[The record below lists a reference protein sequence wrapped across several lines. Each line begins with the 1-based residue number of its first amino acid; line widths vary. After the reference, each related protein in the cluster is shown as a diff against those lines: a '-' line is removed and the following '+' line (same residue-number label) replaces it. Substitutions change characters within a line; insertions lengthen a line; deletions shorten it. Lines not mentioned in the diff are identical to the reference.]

1 MNMNWTMTPP
11 LRLEMS
17 SVTKETENGLVER
30 ILISIVDS
38 EGQTI
43 PALSDMNLGRPND
56 VVPSLTT
63 LELIVEAVNTFN
75 MEKFSRHSVL
85 ESIYQLILQ
94 YMVNHDNN
102 LPSMVLIGE
111 NQNTS
116 IREYINS
123 QKGLIRPEWNYA
135 PELLTPCIRI
145 DSTGE
150 EKVMSSYRGS
160 VLDVPLVNSLCEDLI
175 LLVD

>member
-1 MNMNWTMTPP
+1 MNWTMTPP

-17 SVTKETENGLVER
+17 SVTKETESGPVEH
-30 ILISIVDS
+30 ILITIVDS

-94 YMVNHDNN
+94 YMRDHDGK

-111 NQNTS
+111 NQNSS
-116 IREYINS
+116 IRDYINY
-123 QKGLIRPEWNYA
+123 QKGLIRPEWDYA
-135 PELLTPCIRI
+135 LELPTPCLRI

-150 EKVMSSYRGS
+150 EKTISLHRGS
-160 VLDVPLVNSLCEDLI
+160 ILGVPLVNNLCADLI